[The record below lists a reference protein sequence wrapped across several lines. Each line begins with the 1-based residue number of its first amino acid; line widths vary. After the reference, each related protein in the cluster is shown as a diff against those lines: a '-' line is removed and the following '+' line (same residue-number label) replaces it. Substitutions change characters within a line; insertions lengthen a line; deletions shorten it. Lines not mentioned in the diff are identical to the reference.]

1 MIILRL
7 YIDFVRYYC
16 IDFEIDLFFSFRVE
30 IRGIDHHF
38 HSLLLF
44 RHTMGRLENHIF
56 HVDEDRCYG
65 CAACIALCP
74 VNALFLDDR
83 LAVVEESDCTH
94 CNHCIPLCPVHAL
107 SIIQMVNS

>member
-1 MIILRL
+1 MILKLI
-7 YIDFVRYYC
+7 C
-16 IDFEIDLFFSFRVE
+16 FFSIRVE

-56 HVDEDRCYG
+56 HVDKDRCYG